1 MLSAER
7 PQTGRLLL
15 PSHTCLRNR
24 LLLERTEGRV
34 VEMRYSGWGI
44 PDIGLHGQRIR
55 AAPKAP
61 LRKRPTPF
69 PERCPSILFIFKK
82 GQEGAC
88 QIVQIFC
95 EDAGLPPEAKET

>member
-1 MLSAER
+1 MPYSSETARMLSAER
-7 PQTGRLLL
+7 PQPDVCCYQATPAYEL
-15 PSHTCLRNR
+15 R

-69 PERCPSILFIFKK
+69 PERCPSILFISKS
-82 GQEGAC
+82 GRGGAPFV
-88 QIVQIFC
+88 IRLVVW
-95 EDAGLPPEAKET
+95 GR